1 MLHWLCW
8 LYWLFFASL
17 AFFRGG
23 IGPLDPQVGGGYS
36 CGMSVASTDLALVDR
51 LLEPLSR
58 CIRGRG
64 EKELLR
70 LRADAAL
77 QARIDE
83 LADRCDEGT
92 LRPDE
97 RAEYE
102 TYVRFGNFVA
112 VLQAKARLRRNES
125 PAA

>member
-1 MLHWLCW
+1 MN
-8 LYWLFFASL
+8 
-17 AFFRGG
+17 RGTT
-23 IGPLDPQVGGGYS
+23 GPP
-36 CGMSVASTDLALVDR
+36 LVDR

-58 CIRGRG
+58 CIRGEG
-64 EKELLR
+64 ETELLN
-70 LRADAAL
+70 LRADATL

-83 LADRCDEGT
+83 LADKCDAGALT
-92 LRPDE
+92 PDE

-112 VLQAKARLRRNES
+112 ILQAKARLRRKQS

>member
-1 MLHWLCW
+1 
-8 LYWLFFASL
+8 
-17 AFFRGG
+17 
-23 IGPLDPQVGGGYS
+23 
-36 CGMSVASTDLALVDR
+36 MSVASTDGVLVDR

-58 CIRGRG
+58 CIRGQG
-64 EKELLR
+64 EQELLK

-83 LADRCDEGT
+83 LADKCDEGALT
-92 LRPDE
+92 ADE

-112 VLQAKARLRRNES
+112 VLQAKARLRRGQS
-125 PAA
+125 PTGR